1 MTDNGVKI
9 DGIAAVTG
17 AGQGIGLA
25 LTVEFARRG
34 IDVLA
39 TVPEESMG
47 AAVRE
52 HTAGLPGSVE
62 LAVLDVT
69 KPGDFAFPD
78 ELRIV
83 VNNAGIRLAYLP
95 IEMTPEDQW
104 RAVFDVNFFG
114 LVEVTRRAIPVLR
127 KAGTGVICNISS
139 GSLFVPIP
147 FLGPYRASKAAVS
160 NLCETLRVELAPFG
174 IRIVDIMPGATVSGI
189 NADSIAAGHVAD
201 AVRFPEYAPM
211 AHRQRELNSE
221 IPPATPAADAAVA
234 IVDAILDGGGPM
246 RYGTDAVSNQLLEM
260 LRTTSEEEIA
270 VEVLRRFGVSGPAG
284 R

>member
-1 MTDNGVKI
+1 MKI

-39 TVPEESMG
+39 TVLEEPMEQT
-47 AAVRE
+47 VRE

-62 LAVLDVT
+62 TVVLDVT

-78 ELRIV
+78 ELRVV

-95 IEMTPEDQW
+95 VEMAPEEHW
-104 RAVFDVNFFG
+104 RATFDVNFFG
-114 LVEVTRRAIPVLR
+114 LVEITRRAIPVLR

-139 GSLFVPIP
+139 GSLFRPMP
-147 FLGPYRASKAAVS
+147 FLGAYRASKAAVS
-160 NLCETLRVELAPFG
+160 NLCESLRVELAPFG
-174 IRIVDIMPGATVSGI
+174 IRVVDIMPGATVSGI
-189 NADSIAAGHVAD
+189 NEDSVLGRVAD

-221 IPPATPAADAAVA
+221 IPPATPASEVAAT
-234 IVDAILDGGGPM
+234 IVDAILDDDGPM
-246 RYGTDAVSNQLLEM
+246 RYGTDATSNAMLEI
-260 LRTTSEEEIA
+260 LRTTSEEQLA
-270 VEVLRRFGVSGPAG
+270 QEVLQRFNVTGPAA